1 MCELKTAHDWQAEKE
16 VNHMIL
22 AFVFLCVCVFV
33 QLIGNNIKYQHV
45 ASTLYVESS
54 YMCFVH
60 ITRVAINILATN
72 ISEEPDK

>member
-22 AFVFLCVCVFV
+22 ASVFFCVFV

-60 ITRVAINILATN
+60 ITRVAINILASN
-72 ISEEPDK
+72 ISVEPDR